1 MGCGIIQ
8 PRGANVKELLSEMKQ
23 NEGLCRLIKNG
34 KSLFMGIRY
43 DSVNLYYMGVLIWK
57 NNNDRHKAETWI
69 QSRGLE
75 K

>member
-43 DSVNLYYMGVLIWK
+43 DSVNLYYMGVLI
-57 NNNDRHKAETWI
+57 
-69 QSRGLE
+69 
-75 K
+75 